1 MTFKQLKKEL
11 TYVHESIMN
20 SLLTF
25 TWHLKFTRQNI
36 RKTNMSESEEEMI
49 EMIPSDKPGSDRR
62 GSFKRKRITISSL
75 SNQMNKLK

>member
-1 MTFKQLKKEL
+1 
-11 TYVHESIMN
+11 
-20 SLLTF
+20 
-25 TWHLKFTRQNI
+25 
-36 RKTNMSESEEEMI
+36 MSESEEEMI